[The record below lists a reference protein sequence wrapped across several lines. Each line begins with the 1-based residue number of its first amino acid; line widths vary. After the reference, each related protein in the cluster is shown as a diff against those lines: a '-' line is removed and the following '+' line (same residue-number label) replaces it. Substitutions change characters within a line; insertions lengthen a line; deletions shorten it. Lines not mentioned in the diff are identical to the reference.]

1 MNERREQPT
10 GGFHLWLALAAA
22 IAAALA
28 VSAGLFGCGNV
39 ADVGVGASQG
49 AVQPVSGA
57 YGYGGSTS
65 AYTSTQLQDQERK
78 VDAVARENAK
88 PDSKAAAATLKA
100 VKAQPDAEADTVP
113 DVTPE
118 VTPAVDP
125 ELMSA
130 IVSQEQGS
138 PPAVTGVP
146 PPGGPG
152 G

>member
-1 MNERREQPT
+1 MNERRQQPT
-10 GGFHLWLALAAA
+10 GGFHLWLALAAV
-22 IAAALA
+22 ITAALA
-28 VSAGLFGCGNV
+28 VSAGLSGCGNV

-57 YGYGGSTS
+57 YGYGSSSSTNTN
-65 AYTSTQLQDQERK
+65 AQLQDQEQK
-78 VDAVARENAK
+78 VETVARENVK
-88 PDSKAAAATLKA
+88 SDSKAAAATVKA
-100 VKAQPDAEADTVP
+100 VKAQPDAAADTVP

-118 VTPAVDP
+118 VTPSVEP

-138 PPAVTGVP
+138 TPTVTGVP